1 MVVYLNC
8 ADNGSLPRVVT
19 SRLPMMRRSASSD
32 AILSSY
38 LYGRWPRLD
47 TLNAD
52 YYMKMQPRPFQ
63 ELRSQSRSFAETI
76 GAKFNSV
83 LDQGVLEDI
92 GVSLLVLSRCT
103 VVYSA

>member
-1 MVVYLNC
+1 MVVCLKC

-52 YYMKMQPRPFQ
+52 YYMKMQPRAFQ
-63 ELRSQSRSFAETI
+63 DMRSQPRSFAETV
-76 GAKFNSV
+76 GANSV

-92 GVSLLVLSRCT
+92 GVCLPVFSRYS
-103 VVYSA
+103 VVFSK